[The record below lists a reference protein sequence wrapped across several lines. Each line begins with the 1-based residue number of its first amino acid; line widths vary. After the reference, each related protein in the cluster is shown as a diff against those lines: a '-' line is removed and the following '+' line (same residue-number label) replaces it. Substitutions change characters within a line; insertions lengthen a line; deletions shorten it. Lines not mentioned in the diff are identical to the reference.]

1 MSKVSELH
9 VLQEIDSELD
19 GERAE
24 LAEVEAQFG
33 ETEELVSL
41 RVEAEDWHRRLADI
55 RKRLKDAEWQVQE
68 MTEKI
73 EPLNKKLYGGTVRN
87 PKELADIQEDVNAL
101 MSRKRK
107 LEDQELEVMAEL
119 EEAENHSRSER
130 ANLNAAESVWQA
142 EQTRLQERKDALE
155 KQIAAA
161 EKRRGEQI
169 GRIDA
174 GSLKLYEE
182 LRAKHQGRA
191 VARVERGMCQGCR
204 ISLPM
209 GLLQKARSGGGETI
223 VHCTSCERILYV
235 S

>member
-9 VLQEIDSELD
+9 VLQEIDLELD

-33 ETEELVSL
+33 ETEELVAL
-41 RVEAEDWHRRLADI
+41 RAEVEEKHQGLADI

-68 MTEKI
+68 VAEKV
-73 EPLNKKLYGGTVRN
+73 EPLDKKLYGGTVRN

-101 MSRKRK
+101 MARKRK
-107 LEDQELEVMAEL
+107 LEDSELEVMAEL
-119 EEAENHSRSER
+119 EEAENHIRSSRSD
-130 ANLNAAESVWQA
+130 LNGAESAWQA
-142 EQTRLQERKDALE
+142 EQTRLQERKDTLE
-155 KQIAAA
+155 KQIAEA
-161 EKRRGEQI
+161 EKHREEQVR
-169 GRIDA
+169 RIDS

-182 LRAKHQGRA
+182 LRVKHQGRA
-191 VARVERGMCQGCR
+191 VAKVERGMCQGCR